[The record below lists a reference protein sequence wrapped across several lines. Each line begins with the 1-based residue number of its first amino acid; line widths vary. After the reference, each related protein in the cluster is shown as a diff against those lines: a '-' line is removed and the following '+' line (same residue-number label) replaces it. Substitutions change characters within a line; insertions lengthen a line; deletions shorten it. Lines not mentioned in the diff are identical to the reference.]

1 MTARQAVAT
10 TRQRG
15 SVPPFEHG
23 LSVADRCR
31 WAMPFVGIGAASI
44 VAGGLVA
51 AVTRPTHFDLGP
63 WVAAFLVLVVGVA
76 QIALG
81 AGQAWLADRRLQTVM
96 LGGEA
101 LAWNLGAAATLVG
114 SVRDTPIVT
123 TAGAVATVVALAWF
137 VAPVGKSTSGPRWA
151 RSVYLS
157 GVAVLLVSTPVGVL
171 LAWTGSR

>member
-1 MTARQAVAT
+1 MSAPRRRTSDPLLEDGPSSA
-10 TRQRG
+10 
-15 SVPPFEHG
+15 E
-23 LSVADRCR
+23 RCR
-31 WAMPFVGIGAASI
+31 WAMPFVGIGALSI

-51 AVTRPTHFDLGP
+51 AVTRPTHFDQGP

-81 AGQAWLADRRLQTVM
+81 AGQAWLADRRPRTVT
-96 LGGEA
+96 LRGEA

-114 SVRDTPIVT
+114 SVRDTPTVT

-137 VAPVGKSTSGPRWA
+137 LAPVWKSTSGPRWA
-151 RSVYLS
+151 RSVYLA

-171 LAWTGSR
+171 LAWTGSG